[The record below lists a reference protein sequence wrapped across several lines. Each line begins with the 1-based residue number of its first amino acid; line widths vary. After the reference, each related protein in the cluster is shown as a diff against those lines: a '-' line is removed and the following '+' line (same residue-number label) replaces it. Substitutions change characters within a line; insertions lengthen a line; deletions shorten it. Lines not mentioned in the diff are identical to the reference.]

1 MECNYIIDNTDEF
14 LSSVKTNRKNLT
26 KEQLY
31 RESVEKWEKCLRS
44 NKNNRYA
51 ERLMKAVENMN
62 KAMNDLLVAKSNN
75 KNNLSN

>member
-14 LSSVKTNRKNLT
+14 LSSVKVNRKNLT

-51 ERLMKAVENMN
+51 EKLMKSVENMN
-62 KAMNDLLVAKSNN
+62 KCMNDLLSNQ
-75 KNNLSN
+75 K